1 MEAGWLSQPASIRP
15 ADNSACVPD
24 HTIMLELATVASII
38 VPCCG
43 VAAVAGLVAWA
54 LLGQRRQGQRF
65 AHAWQPFAQQV
76 GGRMAHG
83 GSLETPTV
91 AWSADGRDLVLE
103 SYRRMGESND
113 RDPYTRMRLL
123 LARPAPEF
131 GLRSRRTSEPGL
143 VLQNI
148 ARAEVT
154 TGKPELDQDYVV
166 THGPADRLGQ
176 AFDAGVVA
184 QVRAAQGERTLW
196 LGCAVRHGQLGL
208 EIEERGDVT
217 ESARLAAWQ
226 GVLLALAPRWE
237 RDQEP

>member
-1 MEAGWLSQPASIRP
+1 MA
-15 ADNSACVPD
+15 
-24 HTIMLELATVASII
+24 ELAAVASII

-65 AHAWQPFAQQV
+65 AHAWQSFAQQV
-76 GGRMAHG
+76 GGRVARD
-83 GSLETPTV
+83 GSFETPTV
-91 AWSADGRDLVLE
+91 AWSADGRNLVLE

-113 RDPYTRMRLL
+113 RDPYTRMRVLL
-123 LARPAPEF
+123 GRPAAEF

-148 ARAEVT
+148 ARASVT
-154 TGKPELDQDYVV
+154 TGNPELDQDYVV

-176 AFDAGVVA
+176 AFDASLLT
-184 QVRAAQGERTLW
+184 QLLAAQGERTLW
-196 LGCAVRHGQLGL
+196 LGCAVRRGQLGL

-217 ESARLAAWQ
+217 ESARLATWQ
-226 GVLLALAPRWE
+226 GVLVALAPRWE
-237 RDQEP
+237 NDQEP